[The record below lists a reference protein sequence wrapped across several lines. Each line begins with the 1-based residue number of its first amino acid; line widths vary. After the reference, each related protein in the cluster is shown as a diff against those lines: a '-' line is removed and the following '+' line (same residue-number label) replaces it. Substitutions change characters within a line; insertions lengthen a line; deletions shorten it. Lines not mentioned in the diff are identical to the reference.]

1 MEKVKVMVSITG
13 LNVGGA
19 ENIMLNTINNL
30 DKSKYEIIVCSLLSG
45 TLEKELRKNYNVIVL
60 GMNNI
65 FSIPRAIFAMH
76 KIIKSRGIQI
86 IQSHLFHANFI
97 SRLAAIGTS
106 AKVIATVH
114 STKVDRW
121 WYSFLDG
128 LTSSLVEKY
137 IAVSEGV
144 RDYIMS
150 KSGIPGSKIVV
161 IPNGIDLSRFSNRV
175 NVAKKRAELGLNKS
189 SKVIISVANLREG
202 KDYPTLFTALK
213 IVLNYHAVELL
224 VVGKGESEMV
234 YRKAAENLGI
244 SEKVHFLGYR
254 DDVIDLL
261 KSSDV
266 CVLST
271 LYEGQSVAILEYMAS
286 GKPIVTT
293 DIKENRELLRGERD
307 ALLVPVKDADAMSG
321 AIIRLLDDKKL
332 TKKLIN
338 SALRRVSEY
347 HDLRKMVSHVQ
358 RVYEKVLKE

>member
-30 DKSKYEIIVCSLLSG
+30 DKSKYKIIVCSLLSG
-45 TLEKELRKNYNVIVL
+45 TLEKELKKNYNVIVL
-60 GMNNI
+60 GMTNI
-65 FSIPRAIFAMH
+65 FSIPRTIFTMR
-76 KIIKSRGIQI
+76 KIIKDEGIQI

-97 SRLAAIGTS
+97 SRLAAIGTR

-114 STKVDRW
+114 STKVDKW

-128 LTSSLVEKY
+128 LTSRLVEKY

-150 KSGIPGSKIVV
+150 KSRIPPSKIIV
-161 IPNGIDLSRFSNRV
+161 IPNGIDLSRFSKRV
-175 NVAKKRAELGLNKS
+175 IVAKKRAELGLKKS

-293 DIKENRELLRGERD
+293 DIKENRELLRDERD
-307 ALLVPVKDADAMSG
+307 ALLVPVKDADAMSE